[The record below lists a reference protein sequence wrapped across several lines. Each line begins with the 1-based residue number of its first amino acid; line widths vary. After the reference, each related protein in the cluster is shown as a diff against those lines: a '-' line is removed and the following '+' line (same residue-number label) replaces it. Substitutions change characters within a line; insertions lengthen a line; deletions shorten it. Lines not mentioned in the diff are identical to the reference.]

1 MVHPFHPEHGR
12 EYELVGF
19 APTWGEQRV
28 FFREPGGT
36 RIRSMPAA
44 WTDVEG
50 PDPYLVVSAGRSNFR
65 VDDLL
70 TLAALVA
77 ELSRGACK
85 GDYAAHDRQITP
97 GTSSCPQVKAPTRRQ
112 SRIQKRDE
120 HNLE

>member
-1 MVHPFHPEHGR
+1 MVHPFHPEHGQ
-12 EYELVGF
+12 EFEPVGF

-44 WTDVEG
+44 WTDVVG
-50 PDPYLVVSAGRSNFR
+50 PDPFLVVSAGRSNFR

-77 ELSRGACK
+77 ELSRRPRK
-85 GDYAAHDRQITP
+85 
-97 GTSSCPQVKAPTRRQ
+97 
-112 SRIQKRDE
+112 
-120 HNLE
+120 